1 MKLLLTVV
9 IALTLLESALSFV
22 KSRTKQ
28 NALSFVNS
36 RTKQSSRVPTQ
47 LSALDPLELADKAI
61 NGAGI
66 FGFAAI
72 GLGFAAIGLLGFS
85 IYQTSVGM
93 NAMRDRMDKAEER
106 MDATETKAEERMD
119 KAEERMTAIETIM
132 ANNFTLTTRL
142 AVVSIL
148 VSVGVPTIMTVIR
161 NMGYIKV

>member
-72 GLGFAAIGLLGFS
+72 GLLSFS

-93 NAMRDRMDKAEER
+93 NAMRDRMDATETKAEER
-106 MDATETKAEERMD
+106 MDKAETKAEERMD
-119 KAEERMTAIETIM
+119 KAEERMTATETIM

-148 VSVGVPTIMTVIR
+148 VSVGVPTIMTVLR

>member
-72 GLGFAAIGLLGFS
+72 GLLSFS

-93 NAMRDRMDKAEER
+93 NAMRDR

-119 KAEERMTAIETIM
+119 KAEERMTATETIM

-148 VSVGVPTIMTVIR
+148 VSVGIPTIMTVLR